1 MSNIAATPSSA
12 VHGSRPRPRLGGLRW
27 PSFAGVNGGRF
38 VRPVDPVTVRGAV
51 VGKRTKAGWIGFGTL
66 MGFSLIVMFVNL
78 TASGYANEF
87 YSAAA
92 QAGSV
97 DWWAFLWGSSDAG
110 NSITV
115 DKPPAAI
122 WLMALSVR
130 IFGLSSFAILLP
142 EALCGMVSV
151 WLVYAG
157 VRRYWG
163 DAAGLVAGFTLAT
176 TPVAALMFRFN
187 NPDALL
193 VTLMTAAAYAV
204 LRSLE
209 YPDER
214 RANRRRTAWM
224 ALAGVLIGFGF
235 LTKQMQVFLVLP
247 GFALAFLVASPTG
260 WLRRIA
266 DGLIA
271 TASMVVAAGWWVLLT
286 VIVPSG
292 SRPYIGGSQTDSFLE
307 LTFSYNGFGRLTGN
321 ETGAVVGGG
330 NGGPGGGNGG
340 GMWGQT
346 GLTRLFDG
354 EYGGQIAWLAP
365 VAAVGII
372 AGLIVCRRTRRT
384 DIRRAGVTVWGAW
397 LLVTWATFSTMAGIF
412 HQYYTVALAPA
423 VAALAGIAV
432 ASLWER
438 RDTFWARGLAM
449 LTVFVTTLWAFELLG
464 RSTWLPALK
473 GVVLLVGLLA
483 TLGLAV
489 LSLAAV
495 PMRGMRGLR
504 SAGAAVVM
512 HLVAVG
518 SLALAGLALYAGP
531 VAWTAY
537 TVSTGHQGSIVTAG
551 PNVTNATGMGG
562 GPGGPGGGRG
572 GFGGQDGMGGPG
584 QGFPGGAGPGSS
596 GTDGFT
602 GSDGQSTGGSDG
614 QNGQNSQNGQNA
626 SGGQSDGRSS
636 QSDGS
641 ADGSSSDGSTD
652 GSSDGRM
659 NRGGMGGGLLGGGSA
674 SATIVEMLQQ
684 DADQYTWAAATTGSQ
699 NAASYQLA
707 SEQAVMPIGGFNG
720 SDPSPT
726 LEQFKQYVAEG
737 RIHYYI
743 GGGGMGGNQLGGSSA
758 SSEIAAWVAE
768 NFEAQTVDGVT
779 IYDLTQG

>member
-1 MSNIAATPSSA
+1 MTNAATA
-12 VHGSRPRPRLGGLRW
+12 AATTGRGLIDRVRRTM
-27 PSFAGVNGGRF
+27 AGARGGRF
-38 VRPVDPVTVRGAV
+38 VPIDPVVTIRTAV
-51 VGKRTKAGWIGFGTL
+51 SAKRTRADWIGFGTL
-66 MGFSLIVMFVNL
+66 MGCSLIIMFVNL

-130 IFGLSSFAILLP
+130 ILGLNSFAILLP
-142 EALCGMVSV
+142 EAICGMISV

-157 VRRYWG
+157 VRRAWG
-163 DAAGLVAGFTLAT
+163 NAAGLIAGFTLAT

-193 VTLMTAAAYAV
+193 VALMTGAAYAV

-209 YPDER
+209 YPDGR
-214 RANRRRTAWM
+214 AANRRRTAWM
-224 ALAGVLIGFGF
+224 ALAGALIGLGF
-235 LTKQMQVFLVLP
+235 LTKQMQAFLVLP
-247 GFALAFLVASPTG
+247 GFALAFLIASPTG
-260 WLRRIA
+260 IARRIV
-266 DGLIA
+266 DGLTA
-271 TASMVVAAGWWVLLT
+271 TASMIVAAGWWVLLT

-292 SRPYIGGSQTDSFLE
+292 SRPYIGGSQNDSFLE
-307 LTFSYNGFGRLTGN
+307 LTFGYNGFGRLTGD

-330 NGGPGGGNGG
+330 GGGGGNAGG

-346 GLTRLFDG
+346 GITRLFDG

-372 AGLIVCRRTRRT
+372 AGLIVTRRARRT
-384 DIRRAGVTVWGAW
+384 DIRRAGVITWGMW
-397 LLVTWATFSTMAGIF
+397 LVVTWLTFSHMAGIF

-423 VAALAGIAV
+423 LAALVGIAV
-432 ASLWER
+432 SALWSR
-438 RDTFWARGLAM
+438 NSTFWARATAAI
-449 LTVFVTTLWAFELLG
+449 TVLVSTLWSVELLG
-464 RSTWLPALK
+464 RSTWMPALRAL
-473 GVVLLVGLLA
+473 VLVPGLIA
-483 TLGLAV
+483 TAV
-489 LSLAAV
+489 LAALAIAAIPMRSLRALRGAQTAAVLGIIGRASLAF
-495 PMRGMRGLR
+495 
-504 SAGAAVVM
+504 AAV
-512 HLVAVG
+512 
-518 SLALAGLALYAGP
+518 ALAAGP

-562 GPGGPGGGRG
+562 GRGMGGPGGGNGGPGGGMAGSEGFGGPGGGSDGASAGDGGSGPSDGQDGTSRPDG
-572 GFGGQDGMGGPG
+572 GFGGP
-584 QGFPGGAGPGSS
+584 
-596 GTDGFT
+596 TT
-602 GSDGQSTGGSDG
+602 SDGT
-614 QNGQNSQNGQNA
+614 
-626 SGGQSDGRSS
+626 
-636 QSDGS
+636 
-641 ADGSSSDGSTD
+641 GSTD
-652 GSSDGRM
+652 GTGTGDGRGGP
-659 NRGGMGGGLLGGGSA
+659 NGRGGPGTAEGGSRGGAGGLLGGGSA
-674 SATIVEMLQQ
+674 SATIVAMLQE

-758 SSEIAAWVAE
+758 SSEIASWVAS

-779 IYDLTQG
+779 IYDLTS